1 MSTGSWLMTVRV
13 INIISAALIIGF
25 EMWFLVDLFT
35 SDQPAITIIIRLFVP
50 IFIVY
55 SLRLSLLAVIILAGE
70 FKSSRVVE
78 NFKFLQH
85 AAGLALF
92 YVL

>member
-55 SLRLSLLAVIILAGE
+55 PL
-70 FKSSRVVE
+70 
-78 NFKFLQH
+78 
-85 AAGLALF
+85 
-92 YVL
+92 YD

>member
-25 EMWFLVDLFT
+25 EMWFLVDLFI

-55 SLRLSLLAVIILAGE
+55 PL
-70 FKSSRVVE
+70 
-78 NFKFLQH
+78 
-85 AAGLALF
+85 
-92 YVL
+92 YD

>member
-1 MSTGSWLMTVRV
+1 MTVRV
-13 INIISAALIIGF
+13 MNIISAALIIGF

-55 SLRLSLLAVIILAGE
+55 SL
-70 FKSSRVVE
+70 
-78 NFKFLQH
+78 
-85 AAGLALF
+85 
-92 YVL
+92 YD

>member
-1 MSTGSWLMTVRV
+1 MTVRV

-25 EMWFLVDLFT
+25 EMWFLVDLFI

-55 SLRLSLLAVIILAGE
+55 PL
-70 FKSSRVVE
+70 
-78 NFKFLQH
+78 
-85 AAGLALF
+85 
-92 YVL
+92 YD